1 MKATFTT
8 DDQQEMQIIAN
19 ISDIQ
24 HFIFDLNNGN
34 IERKH
39 LKHAEVT
46 PEYDFGFRDAL
57 KEVREYLIAL
67 NHIG

>member
-1 MKATFTT
+1 MTATFTT
-8 DDQQEMQIIAN
+8 DDPQEMQIIAN

-34 IERKH
+34 IERKYI
-39 LKHAEVT
+39 KHADISE
-46 PEYDFGFRDAL
+46 EYEKGFRHAL
-57 KEVREYLIAL
+57 EVVRIQLTTL